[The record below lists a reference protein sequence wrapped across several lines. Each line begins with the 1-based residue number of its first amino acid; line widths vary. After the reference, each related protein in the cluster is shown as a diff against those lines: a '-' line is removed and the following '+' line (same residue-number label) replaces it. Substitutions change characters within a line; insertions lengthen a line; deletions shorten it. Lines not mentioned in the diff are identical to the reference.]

1 MAVLTM
7 PQLGESVVEGTIL
20 RWLKQPGDSVALD
33 EPLVEVET
41 EKVDVEIPSPFDGT
55 LTALLVGEGET
66 VPVGTPLAEF
76 DESGAARPV
85 AAAPVAAA
93 GREPGAW
100 PSPDAESPPPAG
112 PPPTAPAGGPTAS
125 DLVRAPGLYQKRRF
139 SPAVGRLA
147 VEHGIAPAALAGT
160 GAAGRVTRKDV
171 ERAIASG
178 VEAAAPAPPAS
189 AIALEDQIVTFSPT
203 RRRIGQRLTQAVRE
217 IPSAWLMVEADVTGL
232 VRLRQRLRED
242 FRAAH
247 GADLTYLAFVLK
259 AVTRALGEYPV
270 LNATWSG
277 DDLVQRAARNLGVAV
292 DTAEGLIVPVV
303 PGSDR
308 LTISATAVAI
318 DDLSARARARRL
330 TLADVE
336 GGTFTVDNTGV
347 FGTIA
352 TGPIINYPQVAI
364 LTTEAVVKR
373 PVVVG
378 DDAIAVRSVMNLTLT
393 FDHRVADGSTAA
405 AFTRDVRDRLQAID
419 DSTSID

>member
-7 PQLGESVVEGTIL
+7 PQLGESVTEGTIL
-20 RWLKQPGDSVALD
+20 RWLKQPGDSVVVD

-41 EKVDVEIPSPFDGT
+41 EKVDVEIPSPFEGT
-55 LTALLVGEGET
+55 LTRQLVGEGET
-66 VPVGTPLAEF
+66 APVGMPLAEF
-76 DESGAARPV
+76 DEIGAAGSV
-85 AAAPVAAA
+85 VAAPVGAASRDE
-93 GREPGAW
+93 G
-100 PSPDAESPPPAG
+100 DVPPPAERS
-112 PPPTAPAGGPTAS
+112 PTTAPSQSAVGDS
-125 DLVRAPGLYQKRRF
+125 VRTSGLYQKRRF
-139 SPAVGRLA
+139 SPAVARLA
-147 VEHGIAPAALAGT
+147 GEHGIDPTALSGT
-160 GAAGRVTRKDV
+160 GAEGRVTRKDV
-171 ERAIASG
+171 EHAVAAG
-178 VEAAAPAPPAS
+178 VTVAAAGVAAPTPTAP
-189 AIALEDQIVTFSPT
+189 AIALADQIVTFSPT
-203 RRRIGQRLTQAVRE
+203 RRRIGQRLMQAARE

-232 VRLRQRLRED
+232 VQLRQRRRQD

-259 AVTRALGEYPV
+259 AVTRALGEYPA

-277 DDLVQRAARNLGVAV
+277 DDLIQRAARNVGVAV

-303 PGSDR
+303 AGTDR
-308 LTISATAVAI
+308 LTVSAIAVAI
-318 DDLSARARARRL
+318 ADLSERARSRRL
-330 TLADVE
+330 TLADIE

-347 FGTIA
+347 FGTVA

-378 DDAIAVRSVMNLTLT
+378 DDAIAVRSLMNLTLT

-405 AFTRDVRDRLQAID
+405 AFTRDVRDRLRAID